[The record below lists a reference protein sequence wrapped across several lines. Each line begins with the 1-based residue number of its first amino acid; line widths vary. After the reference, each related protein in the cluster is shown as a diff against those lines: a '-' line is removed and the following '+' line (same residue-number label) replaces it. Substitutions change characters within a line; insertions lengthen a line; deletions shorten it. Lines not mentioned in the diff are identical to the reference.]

1 MPPTHRYR
9 FAGCRTRRTDACE
22 ASARFWRGRAF
33 SPAGPYDLTA
43 GAQEGPGAQ
52 VTHEVMGA
60 VHRPGQAGPPPHDR
74 GAGAAG
80 PLLLAVPTDSATSA
94 APRPCAVPQTLGQD
108 QRRGVL
114 GLFRIQGV
122 EVAVLTRA
130 SASARR
136 SSDRGRGLPM
146 MGVPTPP
153 TGKTSTCLTLPSL
166 ALT

>member
-1 MPPTHRYR
+1 MVRPVRAQGHKHLTIGRT
-9 FAGCRTRRTDACE
+9 CR
-22 ASARFWRGRAF
+22 
-33 SPAGPYDLTA
+33 L
-43 GAQEGPGAQ
+43 PGAVNLCRVQ
-52 VTHEVMGA
+52 TRVV
-60 VHRPGQAGPPPHDR
+60 R
-74 GAGAAG
+74 
-80 PLLLAVPTDSATSA
+80 DSFLEGTNSSH
-94 APRPCAVPQTLGQD
+94 APD
-108 QRRGVL
+108 HNW
-114 GLFRIQGV
+114 LFRIQGV